1 MSQVGREPLPPSRR
15 SVTECGPHASWFL
28 LTRKS
33 PESRVLSPSF
43 NSTPGT
49 MRSPSSV
56 KGDLGGPLQQ
66 PVSVHSQTPR
76 CTHRHVLCTPAL
88 VTGSSRQ
95 CQRVNSARRTTRGR
109 ELRGREKIHLRVLQ
123 EFLSSEPPTFSV
135 WSPLLL
141 SLAQTDTPDQRAG
154 YPHSQRMVQQ
164 HVQIHTSTYLIAHL
178 HTDNSP
184 FAHTLV
190 RTYTIYAHVCTH
202 NTHVPI
208 ETQHIA
214 PDTQPALTSTRAHRQ
229 RGWSQV
235 SEKISEA

>member
-1 MSQVGREPLPPSRR
+1 MWASRILVPSHSEIPGEP
-15 SVTECGPHASWFL
+15 
-28 LTRKS
+28 S
-33 PESRVLSPSF
+33 PEPVFQQHPRHDEKSLICE
-43 NSTPGT
+43 
-49 MRSPSSV
+49 
-56 KGDLGGPLQQ
+56 GGPGR
-66 PVSVHSQTPR
+66 PIAATCVSLPCKEGSRAHSQTPR